1 MEEQEVPSG
10 PPPLGPKKP
19 KRPAT
24 RMQLSALAAVLCH
37 APGGVLVTQSGFYTL
52 HALTTREVHG
62 ARARTMASTKTLVV
76 ALYVVHTVLELV
88 LGSIKLRGTYS
99 GMTMPPGAERFAR
112 HHGVSLLA
120 LALLGGLAL
129 RGRSSQPP
137 HDRLCHTDTGAVVS
151 TALAFFHAGAVLVML
166 HALLTTGAGLNVVLL
181 HTPFA
186 VAFTWHARINKANN
200 SKFDPNDKRTW

>member
-1 MEEQEVPSG
+1 MEEQEVPSAR
-10 PPPLGPKKP
+10 PLGPKKP

-24 RMQLSALAAVLCH
+24 RMQLSVAAFD
-37 APGGVLVTQSGFYTL
+37 ASSAGGVPLYAERDRFYRL
-52 HALTTREVHG
+52 LSRAQRG
-62 ARARTMASTKTLVV
+62 KSARTMVASTKTLVV

-88 LGSIKLRGTYS
+88 LGGIKLRGTYS